1 MTSPTNWQWP
11 IYGLEGVERLE
22 RITESFMLSCRG
34 LQVGSM
40 EGSVMTVMGW
50 SSMEDGGYHTM
61 EILDWLSIETSM
73 GFRLVIPHDWIPI
86 SQSQKRRWDLTL
98 TKTGIESTKND
109 QRNWGFAPEKWDEMV
124 SEMGFLW
131 GKFGWRLLRQASQ
144 AMMSKGL
151 KYGTESNEASGR
163 EPTVSCV
170 ARSLMKVLGPKI
182 WGANVGPLFL

>member
-1 MTSPTNWQWP
+1 MAHLWP
-11 IYGLEGVERLE
+11 GGGGASGTDHWELHALLSRLAGG
-22 RITESFMLSCRG
+22 IHG
-34 LQVGSM
+34 GSM
-40 EGSVMTVMGW
+40 APWWQSWVDHGGW
-50 SSMEDGGYHTM
+50 RVPHHG
-61 EILDWLSIETSM
+61 IFLDWLSIETSI

-86 SQSQKRRWDLTL
+86 SQSQKRWWDLTL
-98 TKTGIESTKND
+98 TNTGIESTKND
-109 QRNWGFAPEKWDEMV
+109 QWNWGFAPEKWDEMV

-131 GKFGWRLLRQASQ
+131 GKFGWRLLRQFSQ
-144 AMMSKGL
+144 VMMSKGL